1 MGFIDSAEPAGSDD
15 TAPVETEGAATETP
29 TDGGGQDD
37 TPAQEQP
44 QRTEKV
50 VLSRRE
56 RSIGKQQAFEKQL
69 TELKETFSKH
79 GSDTAAAIA
88 QRDAEIARLRGGF
101 DVLAPLIARQ
111 QQAAAPAPPDPTAM
125 MREAKKALDAG
136 DFDLYQQKV
145 MEATEARIFARLPPP
160 QQQVQAQGTNPV
172 VTAIM
177 GQFPTVLNAGER
189 GLQLAIIKDQELA
202 VMGYPNGPDRYR
214 KAFELAS
221 NMLQPA
227 GAAQYSQTSR
237 EVLSGVPPARSGGGK
252 GGNGEAGVHLSAY
265 ELSVAEKCGMTR
277 EEYAKYIVE
286 ADPKRLER

>member
-1 MGFIDSAEPAGSDD
+1 MGFIDSAEPSGGEEI
-15 TAPVETEGAATETP
+15 APVETDATTETP
-29 TDGGGQDD
+29 ADDGGTTD
-37 TPAQEQP
+37 TPAQEP

-50 VLSRRE
+50 VLSRKE

-69 TELKETFSKH
+69 SELKETFSKH
-79 GSDTAAAIA
+79 GTDTAAAIA

-111 QQAAAPAPPDPTAM
+111 QQAAAPPPPDPNAM

-160 QQQVQAQGTNPV
+160 QQQVQQAPGTNPV

-227 GAAQYSQTSR
+227 GSAQYSQNSR

-252 GGNGEAGVHLSAY
+252 SGNGEAGVHLSAY